1 VNKQELQEAVAV
13 AHMTDNIYV
22 RIETKVD
29 AAIHFLLTAKN
40 SSADLAERVE
50 AVEALLN
57 VSEDDLADAE
67 TAVTVLET
75 LVQKVANIESF
86 LQIGHAES
94 WTGTDGS
101 HNQIIP
107 LSGSHNHNAQGGA
120 GDQPTEAEASQSE
133 PTDTEGEGEPSLAPP
148 PSSPSSEYLC
158 CVDQCPQAQDGNGTA
173 SWEELAA
180 HAASAH
186 GAELHAVEGGYVYR
200 LLVEPSASGVVY
212 DVMPERLKLEKMNID
227 TLLTLGE
234 RHGIQTPDRSEG
246 KRAIIDALT
255 GSKE

>member
-1 VNKQELQEAVAV
+1 MNKQELQEAVAV

-29 AAIHFLLTAKN
+29 AAIHFLLTANN

-57 VSEDDLADAE
+57 VSDEDLADAE

-86 LQIGHAES
+86 LQIGHAEN
-94 WTGTDGS
+94 WTGTEPASETATGEESPSVNSDPEGASANDRAGAAEGDGV
-101 HNQIIP
+101 
-107 LSGSHNHNAQGGA
+107 
-120 GDQPTEAEASQSE
+120 
-133 PTDTEGEGEPSLAPP
+133 PSPAAP
-148 PSSPSSEYLC
+148 SPSSEYLC
-158 CVDQCPQAQDGNGTA
+158 CVDQCPQARDGNGLA

-186 GAELHAVEGGYVYR
+186 GAELEAVEGGYVYR
-200 LLVEPSASGVVY
+200 KPVEPGASGVVY

-234 RHGIQTPDRSEG
+234 RHGIQTPDRAEG
-246 KRAIIDALT
+246 KQAIIDALT